1 VIADWPTVFKRAAET
16 GVAIEIDGDVSRQD
30 LDYQVAS
37 AAKKAG
43 CLFALD
49 SDAHSADELWMADYA
64 IAHARLA
71 GIASDRIINCWP
83 VDKIVSWSRTFRDRT
98 ASNAETG

>member
-1 VIADWPTVFKRAAET
+1 MFKRAAET

-30 LDYQVAS
+30 FDYRIAT

-49 SDAHSADELWMADYA
+49 SDAHAANQLWMTDYA
-64 IAHARLA
+64 IAHAQLA
-71 GIASDRIINCWP
+71 GISSDRVINCWSRN
-83 VDKIVSWSRTFRDRT
+83 KISEWSRTFCRAT
-98 ASNAETG
+98 ASTATKR

>member
-1 VIADWPTVFKRAAET
+1 MRRKQ
-16 GVAIEIDGDVSRQD
+16 GSAIEIDGDVSRQD
-30 LDYQVAS
+30 VDYRMAA

-49 SDAHSADELWMADYA
+49 SDAHAANQLWMADYA

-71 GIASDRIINCWP
+71 DIPADRIINCWP
-83 VDKIVSWSRTFRDRT
+83 PSEIAAWARTFPRAT
-98 ASNAETG
+98 AVKTAT